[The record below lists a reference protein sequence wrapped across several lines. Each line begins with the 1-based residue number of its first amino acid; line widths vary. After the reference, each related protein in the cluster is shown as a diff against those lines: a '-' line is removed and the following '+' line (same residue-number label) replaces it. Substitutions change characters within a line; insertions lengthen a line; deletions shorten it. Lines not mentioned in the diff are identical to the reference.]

1 MPNQSQKP
9 VDIGGQAVL
18 EGVMMKGPD
27 AIAITV
33 RRPDKTMVVD
43 YKKSE
48 PLSKKHKWMGL
59 PIIRGAV
66 NMVNML
72 AMGMTTL
79 ETSAKMLGTEEEEPT
94 KFEKWLAAKLG
105 KSIDKVVMGVAMVLA
120 VLLSVGLFIVLP
132 SLAEKGILSLGASG
146 TVATLIGGLTKVL
159 ILIAYMIFC
168 GMVPDVRRT
177 FQYHGAEHKT
187 VYCHEHNL
195 PLTPK
200 NAQQFTTLHP
210 RCGTAFLFL
219 VMFISILIGAVA
231 MFSGKITDI
240 LGKKDGLPAE
250 MVDTGGSG
258 MVIEPDTKEYIQDF
272 GGCILT
278 ENGEPGITELMNTYF
293 QAVSDC
299 DMDTFV
305 KLFTS
310 QDTSEEEHYR
320 QEFEEQKQYIS
331 GYQNVK
337 CYTTPGLRDGEMA
350 AYVYYE
356 ILYTGVETPAPS
368 LVRIYAVRA
377 EDGSWQIDDGKM
389 SEELTQYFEELSVNE
404 DVRLLS
410 KQTDE
415 AMDAAMEQDEALKER
430 VEFMKQGASYMQ
442 EESEPAASNP

>member
-1 MPNQSQKP
+1 MGEPKKKP
-9 VDIGGQAVL
+9 GRSRKSGTDWEL
-18 EGVMMKGPD
+18 RRYVM
-27 AIAITV
+27 
-33 RRPDKTMVVD
+33 
-43 YKKSE
+43 
-48 PLSKKHKWMGL
+48 L
-59 PIIRGAV
+59 
-66 NMVNML
+66 
-72 AMGMTTL
+72 
-79 ETSAKMLGTEEEEPT
+79 
-94 KFEKWLAAKLG
+94 LAAV
-105 KSIDKVVMGVAMVLA
+105 I
-120 VLLSVGLFIVLP
+120 
-132 SLAEKGILSLGASG
+132 
-146 TVATLIGGLTKVL
+146 VL
-159 ILIAYMIFC
+159 ILI
-168 GMVPDVRRT
+168 G
-177 FQYHGAEHKT
+177 
-187 VYCHEHNL
+187 
-195 PLTPK
+195 
-200 NAQQFTTLHP
+200 
-210 RCGTAFLFL
+210 
-219 VMFISILIGAVA
+219 SVA

-250 MVDTGGSG
+250 IVDTDSSG

-272 GGCILT
+272 GGSILT

-299 DMDTFV
+299 DMDTFM

-377 EDGSWQIDDGKM
+377 EDGSWQIDDGEM

-442 EESEPAASNP
+442 DETEPTASNP

>member
-1 MPNQSQKP
+1 MGEPKKKP
-9 VDIGGQAVL
+9 GRSRKNGTDWEL
-18 EGVMMKGPD
+18 RRYVM
-27 AIAITV
+27 
-33 RRPDKTMVVD
+33 
-43 YKKSE
+43 
-48 PLSKKHKWMGL
+48 L
-59 PIIRGAV
+59 
-66 NMVNML
+66 
-72 AMGMTTL
+72 
-79 ETSAKMLGTEEEEPT
+79 
-94 KFEKWLAAKLG
+94 LAA
-105 KSIDKVVMGVAMVLA
+105 V
-120 VLLSVGLFIVLP
+120 IVL
-132 SLAEKGILSLGASG
+132 
-146 TVATLIGGLTKVL
+146 
-159 ILIAYMIFC
+159 
-168 GMVPDVRRT
+168 
-177 FQYHGAEHKT
+177 
-187 VYCHEHNL
+187 
-195 PLTPK
+195 
-200 NAQQFTTLHP
+200 
-210 RCGTAFLFL
+210 
-219 VMFISILIGAVA
+219 ILIGAVA
-231 MFSGKITDI
+231 MFSGKITNI

-258 MVIEPDTKEYIQDF
+258 MVIEPDTKEYIQAF

>member
-1 MPNQSQKP
+1 MGELKKKP
-9 VDIGGQAVL
+9 GRSRKNGTDWEL
-18 EGVMMKGPD
+18 RRYVM
-27 AIAITV
+27 
-33 RRPDKTMVVD
+33 
-43 YKKSE
+43 
-48 PLSKKHKWMGL
+48 L
-59 PIIRGAV
+59 
-66 NMVNML
+66 
-72 AMGMTTL
+72 
-79 ETSAKMLGTEEEEPT
+79 
-94 KFEKWLAAKLG
+94 LAA
-105 KSIDKVVMGVAMVLA
+105 V
-120 VLLSVGLFIVLP
+120 IVL
-132 SLAEKGILSLGASG
+132 
-146 TVATLIGGLTKVL
+146 
-159 ILIAYMIFC
+159 
-168 GMVPDVRRT
+168 
-177 FQYHGAEHKT
+177 
-187 VYCHEHNL
+187 
-195 PLTPK
+195 
-200 NAQQFTTLHP
+200 
-210 RCGTAFLFL
+210 
-219 VMFISILIGAVA
+219 ILIGAVA

>member
-1 MPNQSQKP
+1 MGEPKKKP
-9 VDIGGQAVL
+9 GRSRKNGTDWEL
-18 EGVMMKGPD
+18 RRYVM
-27 AIAITV
+27 
-33 RRPDKTMVVD
+33 
-43 YKKSE
+43 
-48 PLSKKHKWMGL
+48 L
-59 PIIRGAV
+59 
-66 NMVNML
+66 
-72 AMGMTTL
+72 
-79 ETSAKMLGTEEEEPT
+79 
-94 KFEKWLAAKLG
+94 LAA
-105 KSIDKVVMGVAMVLA
+105 V
-120 VLLSVGLFIVLP
+120 IVL
-132 SLAEKGILSLGASG
+132 
-146 TVATLIGGLTKVL
+146 
-159 ILIAYMIFC
+159 
-168 GMVPDVRRT
+168 
-177 FQYHGAEHKT
+177 
-187 VYCHEHNL
+187 
-195 PLTPK
+195 
-200 NAQQFTTLHP
+200 
-210 RCGTAFLFL
+210 
-219 VMFISILIGAVA
+219 ILIGAVA
-231 MFSGKITDI
+231 MFSGKITNI

-377 EDGSWQIDDGKM
+377 EDGSWQR
-389 SEELTQYFEELSVNE
+389 TRRC
-404 DVRLLS
+404 VRVSGGRLRRECRFWRNVVDFYIYTVLL
-410 KQTDE
+410 KE
-415 AMDAAMEQDEALKER
+415 AMENTGKWLAFIHLTLTGRTACAGLAMC
-430 VEFMKQGASYMQ
+430 VC
-442 EESEPAASNP
+442 

>member
-1 MPNQSQKP
+1 MGEPKKKP
-9 VDIGGQAVL
+9 GRSRKNGTDWEL
-18 EGVMMKGPD
+18 RRYVM
-27 AIAITV
+27 
-33 RRPDKTMVVD
+33 
-43 YKKSE
+43 
-48 PLSKKHKWMGL
+48 L
-59 PIIRGAV
+59 
-66 NMVNML
+66 
-72 AMGMTTL
+72 
-79 ETSAKMLGTEEEEPT
+79 
-94 KFEKWLAAKLG
+94 LAA
-105 KSIDKVVMGVAMVLA
+105 V
-120 VLLSVGLFIVLP
+120 IVL
-132 SLAEKGILSLGASG
+132 
-146 TVATLIGGLTKVL
+146 
-159 ILIAYMIFC
+159 
-168 GMVPDVRRT
+168 
-177 FQYHGAEHKT
+177 
-187 VYCHEHNL
+187 
-195 PLTPK
+195 
-200 NAQQFTTLHP
+200 
-210 RCGTAFLFL
+210 
-219 VMFISILIGAVA
+219 ILIGAVA
-231 MFSGKITDI
+231 MFSGKITNI
-240 LGKKDGLPAE
+240 L
-250 MVDTGGSG
+250 GSG

-278 ENGEPGITELMNTYF
+278 ENGEPGLTELMNTYF

-337 CYTTPGLRDGEMA
+337 CYTTPGLRNGEMA

-368 LVRIYAVRA
+368 LVRIYAIRA
-377 EDGSWQIDDGKM
+377 EDGNWQIDDGKM

>member
-1 MPNQSQKP
+1 MGELKKKP
-9 VDIGGQAVL
+9 GRSRKNGTDWEL
-18 EGVMMKGPD
+18 RRYVM
-27 AIAITV
+27 
-33 RRPDKTMVVD
+33 
-43 YKKSE
+43 
-48 PLSKKHKWMGL
+48 L
-59 PIIRGAV
+59 
-66 NMVNML
+66 
-72 AMGMTTL
+72 
-79 ETSAKMLGTEEEEPT
+79 
-94 KFEKWLAAKLG
+94 LAAV
-105 KSIDKVVMGVAMVLA
+105 I
-120 VLLSVGLFIVLP
+120 
-132 SLAEKGILSLGASG
+132 
-146 TVATLIGGLTKVL
+146 VL
-159 ILIAYMIFC
+159 ILI
-168 GMVPDVRRT
+168 G
-177 FQYHGAEHKT
+177 
-187 VYCHEHNL
+187 
-195 PLTPK
+195 
-200 NAQQFTTLHP
+200 
-210 RCGTAFLFL
+210 
-219 VMFISILIGAVA
+219 SVA
-231 MFSGKITDI
+231 MFSGKITNI

-368 LVRIYAVRA
+368 LVRIYAIRA

-442 EESEPAASNP
+442 EESEPAASNPQNALLNSSGWKNKVFKVWKAEKRIFRSIEKWLITYKI

>member
-1 MPNQSQKP
+1 MGEPKKKP
-9 VDIGGQAVL
+9 GRSRKNGTDWEL
-18 EGVMMKGPD
+18 RRYVM
-27 AIAITV
+27 
-33 RRPDKTMVVD
+33 
-43 YKKSE
+43 
-48 PLSKKHKWMGL
+48 L
-59 PIIRGAV
+59 
-66 NMVNML
+66 
-72 AMGMTTL
+72 
-79 ETSAKMLGTEEEEPT
+79 
-94 KFEKWLAAKLG
+94 LAA
-105 KSIDKVVMGVAMVLA
+105 V
-120 VLLSVGLFIVLP
+120 IVL
-132 SLAEKGILSLGASG
+132 
-146 TVATLIGGLTKVL
+146 
-159 ILIAYMIFC
+159 
-168 GMVPDVRRT
+168 
-177 FQYHGAEHKT
+177 
-187 VYCHEHNL
+187 
-195 PLTPK
+195 
-200 NAQQFTTLHP
+200 
-210 RCGTAFLFL
+210 
-219 VMFISILIGAVA
+219 ILIGAVA
-231 MFSGKITDI
+231 MFSGKITNI

-310 QDTSEEEHYR
+310 QDTSEEEHYS

-331 GYQNVK
+331 G
-337 CYTTPGLRDGEMA
+337 
-350 AYVYYE
+350 YYE